1 MFATPCCTAGAV
13 TSGAFTSTTI
23 GTGDPGNAFSTR
35 SNVFTIGI
43 EGGKSVMLGNFVF
56 RPVRAGIESAKSA
69 PAESATEIAGRLITA
84 GRTESEPMI
93 ATATTIIVPI
103 PIDLNVGSPTTI
115 IPATAISTVT
125 PEIRTAWPE
134 VRAVR

>member
-69 PAESATEIAGRLITA
+69 PADSATEIAGRRIT
-84 GRTESEPMI
+84 GRRIEPQRRD
-93 ATATTIIVPI
+93 ATVPA
-103 PIDLNVGSPTTI
+103 PISQRYG
-115 IPATAISTVT
+115 
-125 PEIRTAWPE
+125 
-134 VRAVR
+134 